1 MATARD
7 LQNLL
12 YRIDGR
18 GYPAYKE
25 IAGKWTFPSF
35 TLFVDHVQGDPF
47 AAPSRLRV
55 FLPPETAPYP
65 VELRSPR
72 ARALGVEWLLATR
85 FARAARRAGSRRGSG
100 KSGMLEMD
108 APGQEVLERT
118 AVRLFAEGG
127 VEARFFAGLPAA
139 GRRVLGRQAAEMFLS
154 DLPRLV
160 SETLL
165 PSAYPPELLRRHAE
179 TNEDAAFLREALGRM
194 GLVAF
199 VADGA
204 VLPRRSGVD
213 DRPLGEGA
221 VPFQSPPSL
230 RVEVDLPNR
239 GKITGMGIPR
249 GVTLVAGGGFHGK
262 STLLRALERGVW
274 NHPPGDGREFVV
286 TLEGAVKIRAE
297 DGRSVAGV
305 DISPF
310 IRDLPGGKGTTFF
323 STPNASGSTSQA
335 ANIMEA
341 LEAGAEVL
349 LLDEDTAAT
358 NFMIRDHRMQELIS
372 REREPIVPFVDRARS
387 LHEDLGVSTVL
398 VMGGSGDYFDVADLV
413 IAMEEYVP
421 RDVTGVAREI
431 ARRIPTGRKA
441 EAPGPMPRPAGRV
454 PLKESIDPSKGRRD
468 VSLKAR
474 GLHVIQVGR
483 ETIDL
488 RLVEQLV
495 DTSQTRAVGLALL
508 LLWERVLDGRRTL
521 GEALD
526 FVEKEIEEK
535 GLDALDRRRLADLA
549 RFRRFEL
556 AAALNRLRTLKI
568 RARPAGPTSPGG
580 GGIRR

>member
-1 MATARD
+1 MATAKD

-35 TLFVDHVQGDPF
+35 VLFIDHVQGDPF
-47 AAPSRLRV
+47 AAPSRLRI
-55 FLPPETAPYP
+55 FLPPESAPFP
-65 VELRSPR
+65 EELRRPR
-72 ARALGVEWLLATR
+72 ERALGVEWLLARR
-85 FARAARRAGSRRGSG
+85 FADQARKAGARRGSG

-108 APGQEVLERT
+108 RPGQEVLERT
-118 AVRLFAEGG
+118 AVRLLPEGG

-139 GRRVLGRQAAEMFLS
+139 GRRILGRQAAEMLLH
-154 DLPRLV
+154 DLPEVV
-160 SETLL
+160 SRTLL
-165 PSAYPPELLRRHAE
+165 PSAYPPGLLRLHAE
-179 TNEDAAFLREALGRM
+179 TNQDASFLRGILKER

-199 VADGA
+199 AADGA

-213 DRPLGEGA
+213 DRPLEEGA
-221 VPFQSPPSL
+221 VPFRSPDSL
-230 RVEVDLPNR
+230 RVEVELPNR
-239 GKITGMGIPR
+239 GKITGMGIPA
-249 GVTLVAGGGFHGK
+249 GVTLIAGGGFHGK

-286 TLEGAVKIRAE
+286 SLEGAVKIRAE

-310 IRDLPGGKGTTFF
+310 IRDLPGGKETSFF

-387 LHEDLGVSTVL
+387 LFEDLGVSTIL
-398 VMGGSGDYFDVADLV
+398 VMGGSGDYFDVADRV

-421 RDVTGVAREI
+421 RDVTGLAREI
-431 ARRIPTGRKA
+431 ARRIPTGRKP
-441 EAPGPMPRPAGRV
+441 EAPGPMARPEGRV
-454 PLKESIDPSKGRRD
+454 PARESIDPSKGRRE
-468 VSLKAR
+468 VSLKSR

-488 RLVEQLV
+488 RWVEQLV

-508 LLWERVLDGRRTL
+508 LLWEKVLDGRRTVA
-521 GEALD
+521 EALD
-526 FVEKEIEEK
+526 YVEREIQEK
-535 GLDALDRRRLADLA
+535 GLDALDRRRLPDLA
-549 RFRRFEL
+549 RFRPFEL

-568 RARPAGPTSPGG
+568 RPPGS
-580 GGIRR
+580 

>member
-25 IAGKWTFPSF
+25 IAGKWTFPGF
-35 TLFVDHVQGDPF
+35 TLQVDHVQGDPF

-55 FLPPETAPYP
+55 VLSREQAPFP
-65 VELRSPR
+65 LDLRSPR
-72 ARALGVEWLLATR
+72 SRALGVEWLLARR
-85 FARAARRAGSRRGSG
+85 FAVEAGRLGARRGSG
-100 KSGMLEMD
+100 KSGILEMD

-118 AVRLFAEGG
+118 ALRLFPEGG
-127 VEARFFAGLPAA
+127 LEARFFAGLPAA
-139 GRRVLGRQAAEMFLS
+139 GRRILGRQAAEMLLV

-160 SETLL
+160 EETLL
-165 PSAYPPELLRRHAE
+165 PGAYDGEELRLHAE
-179 TNEDAAFLREALGRM
+179 TNEDASFLRDALAER

-204 VLPRRSGVD
+204 ILPRRSGVD
-213 DRPLGEGA
+213 DRPLEKGA

-249 GVTLVAGGGFHGK
+249 GVTLIVGGGFHGK
-262 STLLRALERGVW
+262 STLLRGLERGVW
-274 NHPPGDGREFVV
+274 NHPPGDGREFVL

-297 DGRSVAGV
+297 DGRSVSGV

-310 IRDLPGGKGTTFF
+310 IRDLPGGRKTSFF
-323 STPNASGSTSQA
+323 STSNASGSTSQA

-387 LHEDLGVSTVL
+387 LHEDLGISTIL

-413 IAMEEYVP
+413 IAMEEYLP
-421 RDVTGVAREI
+421 REVTEKAREI
-431 ARRIPTGRKA
+431 ARRIPTGRVA
-441 EAPGPMPRPAGRV
+441 EAPGPMERPGGRI
-454 PLKESIDPSKGRRD
+454 PLPASIDPSKGRRE
-468 VSLKAR
+468 VSLKSR
-474 GLHVIQVGR
+474 GLHVIQLGR

-488 RLVEQLV
+488 KLVEQIV
-495 DTSQTRAVGLALL
+495 DSSQTRALGLALL
-508 LLWERVLDGRRTL
+508 YLRERALDGRRTL
-521 GEALD
+521 AEALD
-526 FVEKEIEEK
+526 LVEKALEEE
-535 GLDALDRRRLADLA
+535 GLDVLDRRRLPDLA
-549 RFRRFEL
+549 AFRRFEL
-556 AAALNRLRTLKI
+556 AAALNRLRTLRVKPSTS
-568 RARPAGPTSPGG
+568 PAG
-580 GGIRR
+580 

>member
-1 MATARD
+1 MAAARD

-12 YRIDGR
+12 HRIDGR

-25 IAGKWTFPSF
+25 IAGRWEFPSF
-35 TLFVDHVQGDPF
+35 TLFIDHVQGDPF

-55 FLPPETAPYP
+55 RLSHEAAPFP
-65 VELRSPR
+65 GDLRNPR
-72 ARALGVEWLLATR
+72 ARALGVEWLLARR
-85 FARAARRAGSRRGSG
+85 FAGEARRMGARRGSG

-108 APGQEVLERT
+108 GPGQEVLERT
-118 AVRLFAEGG
+118 AVRLFPEGG
-127 VEARFFAGLPAA
+127 LEARFFAGLPAA
-139 GRRVLGRQAAEMFLS
+139 GRRILGRQAAEMLLQ
-154 DLPRLV
+154 DLPELV
-160 SETLL
+160 SRTLL
-165 PSAYPPELLRRHAE
+165 PSAYSPEELRLHAE
-179 TNEDAAFLREALGRM
+179 TNEDAQALRGSLEGLG
-194 GLVAF
+194 LAAF
-199 VADGA
+199 VVDGA

-213 DRPLGEGA
+213 DRPLEKGA

-230 RVEVDLPNR
+230 RVDVDLPNR
-239 GKITGMGIPR
+239 GRITGMGIPR
-249 GVTLVAGGGFHGK
+249 GVTLIAGGGFHGK

-286 TLEGAVKIRAE
+286 SLAGAVKIRAE

-310 IRDLPGGKGTTFF
+310 IRDLPGGKGTSFF
-323 STPNASGSTSQA
+323 STENASGSTSQA

-387 LHEDLGVSTVL
+387 LYQDLGVSTIL

-421 RDVTGVAREI
+421 REVTEEAREI
-431 ARRIPTGRKA
+431 ARRIPTGRKT
-441 EAPGPMPRPAGRV
+441 EAPGPMARPAGRI
-454 PLKESIDPSKGRRD
+454 PLPESIDPSKGRRE
-468 VSLKAR
+468 VSLKSR
-474 GLHVIQVGR
+474 GLHVIQFGR

-488 RLVEQLV
+488 RLVEQMV
-495 DTSQTRAVGLALL
+495 DSSQTRALGLALVFL
-508 LLWERVLDGRRTL
+508 RERVLDGERAL
-521 GEALD
+521 PEALD
-526 FVEKEIEEK
+526 LVEKALEEK
-535 GLDALDRRRLADLA
+535 GLDVLDRRKLPDLA
-549 RFRRFEL
+549 AFRRFEL
-556 AAALNRLRTLKI
+556 AAALNRLRTI
-568 RARPAGPTSPGG
+568 R
-580 GGIRR
+580 IRL

>member
-12 YRIDGR
+12 HRIDGR

-25 IAGKWTFPSF
+25 IAGKWSFPSF

-55 FLPPETAPYP
+55 VLPQESAPFP
-65 VELRSPR
+65 SDLRRPR
-72 ARALGVEWLLATR
+72 ARALGVEWLLARR
-85 FARAARRAGSRRGSG
+85 FAEEARRIGARRGSG

-108 APGQEVLERT
+108 RPGQEVLERT
-118 AVRLFAEGG
+118 AVRLLPEGG

-139 GRRVLGRQAAEMFLS
+139 GRRVLGRQAAEMLLG
-154 DLPRLV
+154 DLPELAARTLV
-160 SETLL
+160 
-165 PSAYPPELLRRHAE
+165 PSAYPGELLRLHAQ
-179 TNEDAAFLREALGRM
+179 TNEDAEFLRGILREK

-213 DRPLGEGA
+213 DRPMEEGA
-221 VPFQSPPSL
+221 VPFRSPDSL
-230 RVEVDLPNR
+230 RMEIDLPNR

-262 STLLRALERGVW
+262 STLLRALERGIW
-274 NHPPGDGREFVV
+274 NHPPGDGREWVV
-286 TLEGAVKIRAE
+286 SLEGAVKIRAE

-387 LHEDLGVSTVL
+387 LYEDLGVSTIL
-398 VMGGSGDYFDVADLV
+398 VMGGSGDYFDVADRV
-413 IAMEEYVP
+413 IAMEEYLP
-421 RDVTGVAREI
+421 KDVTDRAREI
-431 ARRIPTGRKA
+431 ARRIPTGRKP
-441 EAPGPMPRPAGRV
+441 EAPEPMALPPGRI
-454 PLKESIDPSKGRRD
+454 PLRESIDPSKGRRD
-468 VSLKAR
+468 VSLKSR

-483 ETIDL
+483 ETLDL
-488 RLVEQLV
+488 RWVEQLV
-495 DTSQTRAVGLALL
+495 DASQTRAVGLALL
-508 LLWERVLDGRRTL
+508 LLWEKVLDGRRTVAQ
-521 GEALD
+521 ALD
-526 FVEKEIEEK
+526 YVEKEIQEK
-535 GLDALDRRRLADLA
+535 GLDALDRRRLPDLA

-568 RARPAGPTSPGG
+568 RRPG
-580 GGIRR
+580 R